1 MYAIHRLCQSYQ
13 LAKFINLVTASA
25 LDVKKGKDLIVLA
38 GDLNTSP
45 GEPPFKL
52 LMSMTGLIDC
62 CMHRYS
68 HDVKMTLHGIEET
81 EVEEDLVTC
90 GHSEN
95 SFTATSTQK
104 TVVSNNTEQLLRPSG
119 KRIDFVLYKIVQE
132 CHMDSTISL
141 SGFNH
146 SCIGTKLSCDG
157 KDPASGLSFSD
168 HQPVTVQLLIKLGQ
182 SFTNDHT
189 GDTASSDNLPLQALI
204 NYKNGSFF
212 GAKKGVDEKNGHKKL
227 PTDFHDLSLSE
238 IGVEDVEYE
247 TIASKEATEES
258 DRNTLLD
265 MLSGR
270 RSSSITESKTVSKV
284 HFLASKLVSDPSLDQ
299 LEDCNKLLNQY
310 LDQNQSVKQ
319 KKQLIVVL
327 LVTLSLCLAFL
338 IAHFTGMTA
347 ATLIHIW
354 VMVMASGFTLLF
366 AIESANR
373 FERTAVKGILEEI
386 SCLLSFCPRQKN

>member
-1 MYAIHRLCQSYQ
+1 MFANWIFILFVQLHAQYDDDEKITDMYAIHRLCQSYQ

-68 HDVKMTLHGIEET
+68 HDVKMTLHGIENT

-104 TVVSNNTEQLLRPSG
+104 TVVSNSTKQLLRPSG

-132 CHMDSTISL
+132 CQMDSSISL
-141 SGFNH
+141 SGFDH

-168 HQPVTVQLLIKLGQ
+168 HQPVTVQLLIKL
-182 SFTNDHT
+182 T
-189 GDTASSDNLPLQALI
+189 
-204 NYKNGSFF
+204 
-212 GAKKGVDEKNGHKKL
+212 
-227 PTDFHDLSLSE
+227 
-238 IGVEDVEYE
+238 
-247 TIASKEATEES
+247 TI
-258 DRNTLLD
+258 LD
-265 MLSGR
+265 
-270 RSSSITESKTVSKV
+270 K
-284 HFLASKLVSDPSLDQ
+284 
-299 LEDCNKLLNQY
+299 
-310 LDQNQSVKQ
+310 
-319 KKQLIVVL
+319 
-327 LVTLSLCLAFL
+327 
-338 IAHFTGMTA
+338 
-347 ATLIHIW
+347 
-354 VMVMASGFTLLF
+354 
-366 AIESANR
+366 
-373 FERTAVKGILEEI
+373 
-386 SCLLSFCPRQKN
+386 